1 MVKKFLNKTFTYK
14 HYHLISTILIALI
27 IAIFISKD
35 RSLNIPDNIVFNT
48 KDEPVFDTQA
58 HLCDGYFTLQDDA
71 GNVVWE
77 SENNWKV
84 QDFIVCD
91 IDSDG
96 ANEILLLTWKKGS
109 FGRHLPF
116 WVDKNDTE
124 TGQHIYIYEKRE
136 QNADKDGFLR
146 ASWMS
151 SSLQDIINSWSFD
164 NKTKLRVTY
173 ESGQV
178 QYFSWIG
185 WGLKAYELPSSKV
198 TFTAVGDT
206 IAHKQIYTYGA
217 MYENNNYDFLYDN
230 VKEKISDADLSA
242 VVQETPF
249 AEDKDF
255 YNAVA
260 DDIEDNISDDIKS
273 ASQESN
279 IKEQISRLYSEY
291 PRFASPQGIA
301 PSQEAAG
308 FDIIACATN
317 HMMDQ
322 GIEGIDRTYYA
333 YKDDTNVI
341 GILPSDRQES
351 ENYIVIS
358 KNGITIALFDYT
370 YGINDLGIPSGYSNC
385 INILSD
391 EDKVKKDLETARQ
404 EADAVIVFVH
414 WGEEYSSKITDY
426 QKKWTDIFYESGVN
440 VVIGSH
446 PHVLEPYELIQREGG
461 QQMLVYYSLGN
472 FVSGQNEIERI
483 LGGMATFTLSKT
495 VTQDGMTITLTD
507 YDLEPIVTHQEKEGI
522 YTAYFLRDY
531 TDSLASMH
539 RLNPS
544 IAGLWVLYDDETK
557 ITID

>member
-1 MVKKFLNKTFTYK
+1 MKKGTFFRII
-14 HYHLISTILIALI
+14 ISI
-27 IAIFISKD
+27 IFIIVTLLSAMFIIPNSK
-35 RSLNIPDNIVFNT
+35 LTIPESIVFNS
-48 KDEPVFDTQA
+48 KSASVFNMNASLQNGHFELSDEGGA
-58 HLCDGYFTLQDDA
+58 
-71 GNVVWE
+71 VVWK
-77 SENNWKV
+77 SDSSWKV
-84 QDFIVCD
+84 QDFLICD
-91 IDSDG
+91 IDNDSQD
-96 ANEILLLTWKKGS
+96 ELLLLTWKKGS

-230 VKEKISDADLSA
+230 VKEKISEADLSA

-260 DDIEDNISDDIKS
+260 DNISDDIKS
-273 ASQESN
+273 TSQESK
-279 IKEQISRLYSEY
+279 IKDQINRLYSEY

-301 PSQEAAG
+301 SSQEAAG

-414 WGEEYSSKITDY
+414 WGEEYKSDITDY

-483 LGGMATFTLSKT
+483 LGGMATFTISKT
-495 VTQDGMTITLTD
+495 VTQEGMTITLTD
-507 YDLEPIVTHQEKEGI
+507 YELEPIVTHQEKEGI

-557 ITID
+557 FTID

>member
-1 MVKKFLNKTFTYK
+1 MKKGTFFRII
-14 HYHLISTILIALI
+14 ISI
-27 IAIFISKD
+27 IFIIVTLLSAMFIIPNSK
-35 RSLNIPDNIVFNT
+35 LTIPESIVFNS
-48 KDEPVFDTQA
+48 KSASVFNMNASLQYGHFELSDEGGA
-58 HLCDGYFTLQDDA
+58 
-71 GNVVWE
+71 VVWK
-77 SENNWKV
+77 SSSSWKV
-84 QDFIVCD
+84 QDFLICD
-91 IDSDG
+91 IDNDSQD
-96 ANEILLLTWKKGS
+96 EILLLTWKKGS

-151 SSLQDIINSWSFD
+151 SKLQDIINSWSFD

-249 AEDKDF
+249 AEDKDI
-255 YNAVA
+255 YNA
-260 DDIEDNISDDIKS
+260 IEDDIKS
-273 ASQESN
+273 TSQESN
-279 IKEQISRLYSEY
+279 IKEQINRLYSEY

-301 PSQEAAG
+301 SSQEAAG

-414 WGEEYSSKITDY
+414 WGEEYKSDITDY

-483 LGGMATFTLSKT
+483 LGGIATFTINKT
-495 VTQDGMTITLTD
+495 VTQEGMTITLTD
-507 YDLEPIVTHQEKEGI
+507 YELEPIVTHQEKEGI

-539 RLNPS
+539 RLTPT
-544 IAGLWVLYDDETK
+544 IADLWMLYDEEK
-557 ITID
+557 SK

>member
-1 MVKKFLNKTFTYK
+1 MKKGTFFRII
-14 HYHLISTILIALI
+14 ISI
-27 IAIFISKD
+27 IFIIVTLLSAMFIIPNSK
-35 RSLNIPDNIVFNT
+35 LTIPESIVFNS
-48 KDEPVFDTQA
+48 KSASVFNMNASLQNGHFELSDEGGA
-58 HLCDGYFTLQDDA
+58 
-71 GNVVWE
+71 VVWK
-77 SENNWKV
+77 SDSSWKV
-84 QDFIVCD
+84 QDFLICD
-91 IDSDG
+91 IDNDSQD
-96 ANEILLLTWKKGS
+96 EILLLTWKKGS

-230 VKEKISDADLSA
+230 VKEKISEADLSA

-260 DDIEDNISDDIKS
+260 DDIKS
-273 ASQESN
+273 TSQESN
-279 IKEQISRLYSEY
+279 IKEQINRLYSEY
-291 PRFASPQGIA
+291 PKFSSPQGIA
-301 PSQEAAG
+301 SSQEAAG

-414 WGEEYSSKITDY
+414 WGEEYKSDITDY

-483 LGGMATFTLSKT
+483 LGGMATFTISKT
-495 VTQDGMTITLTD
+495 VTQEGMTITLTD
-507 YDLEPIVTHQEKEGI
+507 YDLEPIVTHQEKQGI

>member
-1 MVKKFLNKTFTYK
+1 MKKGTFFRII
-14 HYHLISTILIALI
+14 ISI
-27 IAIFISKD
+27 IFIIITLLSAMFIIPNSKLTVPE
-35 RSLNIPDNIVFNT
+35 SIVFNS
-48 KDEPVFDTQA
+48 KSASVFNMNASLQNGHFELFDEGGA
-58 HLCDGYFTLQDDA
+58 
-71 GNVVWE
+71 VVWK
-77 SENNWKV
+77 SSSSWKV
-84 QDFIVCD
+84 QDFLICD
-91 IDSDG
+91 IDNDSQD
-96 ANEILLLTWKKGS
+96 EILLLTWKKGS

-230 VKEKISDADLSA
+230 VKEKISEADLSA

-249 AEDKDF
+249 AEDKDI
-255 YNAVA
+255 YNA
-260 DDIEDNISDDIKS
+260 IEDDIKS
-273 ASQESN
+273 TSQESN
-279 IKEQISRLYSEY
+279 IKEQINRLYSEY

-301 PSQEAAG
+301 SSQEAAG

-414 WGEEYSSKITDY
+414 WGEEYKSDITDY

-483 LGGMATFTLSKT
+483 LGGMATFTISKT

-507 YDLEPIVTHQEKEGI
+507 YELEPIVTHQEKEGI

>member
-1 MVKKFLNKTFTYK
+1 MKKGTFFRII
-14 HYHLISTILIALI
+14 ISI
-27 IAIFISKD
+27 IFIIVTLLSAIFIIPNSK
-35 RSLNIPDNIVFNT
+35 LTIPESIVFNS
-48 KDEPVFDTQA
+48 KSASVFNMNASLQNGHFELSDEGGA
-58 HLCDGYFTLQDDA
+58 
-71 GNVVWE
+71 VVWK
-77 SENNWKV
+77 SDSSWKV
-84 QDFIVCD
+84 QDFLICD
-91 IDSDG
+91 IDNDSQD
-96 ANEILLLTWKKGS
+96 EILLLTWKKGS

-230 VKEKISDADLSA
+230 VKEKISEADLSA

-249 AEDKDF
+249 AEDKDI

-260 DDIEDNISDDIKS
+260 DDIKS
-273 ASQESN
+273 TSQESK
-279 IKEQISRLYSEY
+279 IKEQINRLYSEY

-301 PSQEAAG
+301 SSQEAAG

-414 WGEEYSSKITDY
+414 WGEEYKSDITDY

-483 LGGMATFTLSKT
+483 LGGMATFTISKT

-507 YDLEPIVTHQEKEGI
+507 YELEPIVTHQEKEGI

>member
-1 MVKKFLNKTFTYK
+1 MKKGTFFRII
-14 HYHLISTILIALI
+14 ISI
-27 IAIFISKD
+27 IFIIVTLLSAMFIIPNSK
-35 RSLNIPDNIVFNT
+35 LTIPESIVFNS
-48 KDEPVFDTQA
+48 KSASVFNMNASLQYGHFELSDEGGA
-58 HLCDGYFTLQDDA
+58 
-71 GNVVWE
+71 VVWK
-77 SENNWKV
+77 SDNSWKV
-84 QDFIVCD
+84 QDFLICD
-91 IDSDG
+91 IDNDSQD
-96 ANEILLLTWKKGS
+96 EILLLTWKKGS

-151 SSLQDIINSWSFD
+151 SKLQDIINSWSFD

-249 AEDKDF
+249 AEDKDI
-255 YNAVA
+255 YNAIA
-260 DDIEDNISDDIKS
+260 DDIKS
-273 ASQESN
+273 TPQESN
-279 IKEQISRLYSEY
+279 IKEQINRLYSEY
-291 PRFASPQGIA
+291 PKFSSPQGIA
-301 PSQEAAG
+301 SAQEAAG

-351 ENYIVIS
+351 ENYFVIS

-391 EDKVKKDLETARQ
+391 KDKVKKDLETARQ

-414 WGEEYSSKITDY
+414 WGEEYKSDITDY

-483 LGGMATFTLSKT
+483 LGGMATFTIKKT

-507 YDLEPIVTHQEKEGI
+507 YELEPIVTHQEKEGI

-544 IAGLWVLYDDETK
+544 ISGLWVLYDDETK

>member
-1 MVKKFLNKTFTYK
+1 MKKGTFFRII
-14 HYHLISTILIALI
+14 ISI
-27 IAIFISKD
+27 IFIIVTLLSAMFIIPNSK
-35 RSLNIPDNIVFNT
+35 LTIPESIVFNS
-48 KDEPVFDTQA
+48 KSASVFNMNASLQNGHFELSDEGGA
-58 HLCDGYFTLQDDA
+58 
-71 GNVVWE
+71 VVWK
-77 SENNWKV
+77 SSSSWKV
-84 QDFIVCD
+84 QDFLICD
-91 IDSDG
+91 IDNDSQD
-96 ANEILLLTWKKGS
+96 EILLLTWKKGS

-230 VKEKISDADLSA
+230 VKEKISEADLSA

-249 AEDKDF
+249 AEDKDI
-255 YNAVA
+255 YNAIE
-260 DDIEDNISDDIKS
+260 DDIADDIKS
-273 ASQESN
+273 TSQESN
-279 IKEQISRLYSEY
+279 IKEQINRLYSEY
-291 PRFASPQGIA
+291 PKFSSPQGIA
-301 PSQEAAG
+301 SAQEAAG

-341 GILPSDRQES
+341 GILPSDSQES

-414 WGEEYSSKITDY
+414 WGEEYKSDITDY

-483 LGGMATFTLSKT
+483 LGGMATFTINKT
-495 VTQDGMTITLTD
+495 VTQEGMTITLTD
-507 YDLEPIVTHQEKEGI
+507 YELEPIVTHQEKEGI

>member
-1 MVKKFLNKTFTYK
+1 MKKGTFFRII
-14 HYHLISTILIALI
+14 ISI
-27 IAIFISKD
+27 IFIIVTLLSAMFIIPNSK
-35 RSLNIPDNIVFNT
+35 LTIPESIVFNS
-48 KDEPVFDTQA
+48 KSASVFNMNASLQNGHFELSDEGGA
-58 HLCDGYFTLQDDA
+58 
-71 GNVVWE
+71 VVWK
-77 SENNWKV
+77 SSSSWKV
-84 QDFIVCD
+84 QDFLICD
-91 IDSDG
+91 IDNDSQD
-96 ANEILLLTWKKGS
+96 EILLLTWKKGS

-151 SSLQDIINSWSFD
+151 SSLQDIINSWSYD

-230 VKEKISDADLSA
+230 VKEKISEADISS

-260 DDIEDNISDDIKS
+260 DDIKS
-273 ASQESN
+273 TSQESN
-279 IKEQISRLYSEY
+279 IKEQINRLYSEY
-291 PRFASPQGIA
+291 PKFSSPQGIA
-301 PSQEAAG
+301 SAQEAAG

-414 WGEEYSSKITDY
+414 WGEEYKSDITDY

-483 LGGMATFTLSKT
+483 LGGMATFTLGKT
-495 VTQDGMTITLTD
+495 VTQDDITITLTD
-507 YDLEPIVTHQEKEGI
+507 YELEPIVTHQEKEGI

-557 ITID
+557 FTID

>member
-1 MVKKFLNKTFTYK
+1 MKKGTFFRII
-14 HYHLISTILIALI
+14 ISI
-27 IAIFISKD
+27 IFIIVTLLSAMFIIPNSK
-35 RSLNIPDNIVFNT
+35 LTIPESIVFNS
-48 KDEPVFDTQA
+48 KSASVFNMNA
-58 HLCDGYFTLQDDA
+58 SLQNGHFELSNEGGA
-71 GNVVWE
+71 VVWK
-77 SENNWKV
+77 SDSSWKV
-84 QDFIVCD
+84 QDFLICD
-91 IDSDG
+91 IDNDSQD
-96 ANEILLLTWKKGS
+96 EILLLTWKKGS

-255 YNAVA
+255 YNAT
-260 DDIEDNISDDIKS
+260 EDDIKS
-273 ASQESN
+273 TSQESK
-279 IKEQISRLYSEY
+279 IKEQINRLYSEY

-301 PSQEAAG
+301 SSQEAAG

-414 WGEEYSSKITDY
+414 WGEEYKRDITDY
-426 QKKWTDIFYESGVN
+426 QKKWTDVFYESGVN

-483 LGGMATFTLSKT
+483 LGGMATFTINKT

-507 YDLEPIVTHQEKEGI
+507 YELEPIVTHQEKEGI

>member
-1 MVKKFLNKTFTYK
+1 MKKGTFFRII
-14 HYHLISTILIALI
+14 ISI
-27 IAIFISKD
+27 IFIIVTLLSAMFIIPNSK
-35 RSLNIPDNIVFNT
+35 LTIPESIVFNS
-48 KDEPVFDTQA
+48 KSASVFNMNASLQNGHFELSDEGGA
-58 HLCDGYFTLQDDA
+58 
-71 GNVVWE
+71 VVWK
-77 SENNWKV
+77 SSSSWKV
-84 QDFIVCD
+84 QDFLICD
-91 IDSDG
+91 IDNDSQD
-96 ANEILLLTWKKGS
+96 EILLLTWKKGS

-230 VKEKISDADLSA
+230 VKEKISEADLSA

-249 AEDKDF
+249 AEDKDI
-255 YNAVA
+255 YNAIE
-260 DDIEDNISDDIKS
+260 DDIADDIKS
-273 ASQESN
+273 TSQESN
-279 IKEQISRLYSEY
+279 IKEQINRLYSEY

-301 PSQEAAG
+301 SSQEAAG

-414 WGEEYSSKITDY
+414 WGEEYKSDITDY

-483 LGGMATFTLSKT
+483 LGGMATFTINKT

-507 YDLEPIVTHQEKEGI
+507 YELEPIVTHQEKEGI

-531 TDSLASMH
+531 TDFLASMH
-539 RLNPS
+539 RLTPT
-544 IAGLWVLYDDETK
+544 IADLWMLYDEEK
-557 ITID
+557 SK

>member
-1 MVKKFLNKTFTYK
+1 MKKGTFFRII
-14 HYHLISTILIALI
+14 ISI
-27 IAIFISKD
+27 IFIIVTLLSAMFIIPNSK
-35 RSLNIPDNIVFNT
+35 LTIPESIVFNS
-48 KDEPVFDTQA
+48 KSASVFNMNASLQNGHFELSDEGGA
-58 HLCDGYFTLQDDA
+58 
-71 GNVVWE
+71 VVWK
-77 SENNWKV
+77 SSSSWKV
-84 QDFIVCD
+84 QDFLICD
-91 IDSDG
+91 IDNDSQD
-96 ANEILLLTWKKGS
+96 EILLLTWKKGS

-151 SSLQDIINSWSFD
+151 SSLKDIINSWSFD

-217 MYENNNYDFLYDN
+217 IYENNNYDFLYDN
-230 VKEKISDADLSA
+230 VKEKISEADLSA

-260 DDIEDNISDDIKS
+260 DNISDDKKS
-273 ASQESN
+273 TSQESK
-279 IKEQISRLYSEY
+279 IKEQINRLYSEY
-291 PRFASPQGIA
+291 PKFASPQGIA
-301 PSQEAAG
+301 SAQEAAG

-414 WGEEYSSKITDY
+414 WGEEYKSDITDY

-483 LGGMATFTLSKT
+483 LGGMATFTLDKT

-507 YDLEPIVTHQEKEGI
+507 YELEPIVTHQEKEGI

>member
-1 MVKKFLNKTFTYK
+1 MKKGTFFRII
-14 HYHLISTILIALI
+14 ISI
-27 IAIFISKD
+27 IFIIVTLLSAMFIIPNSK
-35 RSLNIPDNIVFNT
+35 LAIPESIVFNS
-48 KDEPVFDTQA
+48 KSASVFNMNASLQNGHFELSDEGGA
-58 HLCDGYFTLQDDA
+58 
-71 GNVVWE
+71 VVWK
-77 SENNWKV
+77 SSSSWKV
-84 QDFIVCD
+84 QDFLICD
-91 IDSDG
+91 IDNDSQD
-96 ANEILLLTWKKGS
+96 EILLLTWKKGS

-151 SSLQDIINSWSFD
+151 SSLQDIINSWSYD

-230 VKEKISDADLSA
+230 VKEKISEADISS

-260 DDIEDNISDDIKS
+260 DDIKS
-273 ASQESN
+273 TSQESN
-279 IKEQISRLYSEY
+279 IKEQINRLYSEY
-291 PRFASPQGIA
+291 PKFSSPQGIA
-301 PSQEAAG
+301 SAQEAAG

-391 EDKVKKDLETARQ
+391 EDKVKKDLKTARQ

-414 WGEEYSSKITDY
+414 WGEEYKSDITDY

-483 LGGMATFTLSKT
+483 LGGMATFTLGKT
-495 VTQDGMTITLTD
+495 VTQDGITITLTD
-507 YDLEPIVTHQEKEGI
+507 YELEPIVTHQEKEGI

>member
-1 MVKKFLNKTFTYK
+1 MKKGTFFRII
-14 HYHLISTILIALI
+14 ISI
-27 IAIFISKD
+27 IFIIVTLLSAMFIIPNSK
-35 RSLNIPDNIVFNT
+35 LTIPESIVFNS
-48 KDEPVFDTQA
+48 KSASVFNMNASLQYGHFELSDEGGA
-58 HLCDGYFTLQDDA
+58 
-71 GNVVWE
+71 VVWK
-77 SENNWKV
+77 SSSSWKV
-84 QDFIVCD
+84 QDFLICD
-91 IDSDG
+91 IDNDSQD
-96 ANEILLLTWKKGS
+96 EILLLTWKKGS

-249 AEDKDF
+249 AEDKDI
-255 YNAVA
+255 YNAIA
-260 DDIEDNISDDIKS
+260 DDIKS
-273 ASQESN
+273 TPQESN
-279 IKEQISRLYSEY
+279 IKEQINRLYSEY
-291 PRFASPQGIA
+291 PKFASPQGIA
-301 PSQEAAG
+301 SSQEAAG

-391 EDKVKKDLETARQ
+391 EDKVKKDLKTARQ

-414 WGEEYSSKITDY
+414 WGEEYKSDITDY

-483 LGGMATFTLSKT
+483 LGGMATFTINKT
-495 VTQDGMTITLTD
+495 VTQEGMTITFTD

-539 RLNPS
+539 RLTPT
-544 IAGLWVLYDDETK
+544 IADLWMLYDEEK
-557 ITID
+557 SK

>member
-1 MVKKFLNKTFTYK
+1 MKKGTFFRII
-14 HYHLISTILIALI
+14 ISI
-27 IAIFISKD
+27 IFIIVTLLSAMFIIPNSK
-35 RSLNIPDNIVFNT
+35 LTIPESIVFNS
-48 KDEPVFDTQA
+48 KSASVFNMNASLQNGHFELSDEGGA
-58 HLCDGYFTLQDDA
+58 
-71 GNVVWE
+71 VVWK
-77 SENNWKV
+77 SSSSWKV
-84 QDFIVCD
+84 QDFLICD
-91 IDSDG
+91 IDNDSQD
-96 ANEILLLTWKKGS
+96 ELLLLTWKKGS

-185 WGLKAYELPSSKV
+185 WGLKTYELPSSKV

-249 AEDKDF
+249 AEDKDI
-255 YNAVA
+255 YNAT
-260 DDIEDNISDDIKS
+260 EDDIKS
-273 ASQESN
+273 TSQESK
-279 IKEQISRLYSEY
+279 IKDQINRLYSEY

-301 PSQEAAG
+301 SSQEAAG

-414 WGEEYSSKITDY
+414 WGEEYKSDITDY

-483 LGGMATFTLSKT
+483 LGGMATFTISKT

-507 YDLEPIVTHQEKEGI
+507 YELEPIVTHQEKEGI

>member
-1 MVKKFLNKTFTYK
+1 MKKGTFFRII
-14 HYHLISTILIALI
+14 ISI
-27 IAIFISKD
+27 IFIIVTLLSAMFIIPNSK
-35 RSLNIPDNIVFNT
+35 LTIPESIVFNS
-48 KDEPVFDTQA
+48 KSASVFNMNASLQNGHFELSDEGGA
-58 HLCDGYFTLQDDA
+58 
-71 GNVVWE
+71 VVWK
-77 SENNWKV
+77 SDSSWKV
-84 QDFIVCD
+84 QDFLICD
-91 IDSDG
+91 IDNDSQD
-96 ANEILLLTWKKGS
+96 EILLLTWKKGS

-217 MYENNNYDFLYDN
+217 IYENNNYDFLYDN
-230 VKEKISDADLSA
+230 VKEKISEADLSA

-255 YNAVA
+255 YNAT
-260 DDIEDNISDDIKS
+260 EDDIKS
-273 ASQESN
+273 TSQESN
-279 IKEQISRLYSEY
+279 IKEQINRLYSEY
-291 PRFASPQGIA
+291 PKFSSPQGIA
-301 PSQEAAG
+301 SAQEAAG

-414 WGEEYSSKITDY
+414 WGEEYKSDITDY
-426 QKKWTDIFYESGVN
+426 QKKWTNIFYESGVN

-483 LGGMATFTLSKT
+483 LGGMATFTISKT
-495 VTQDGMTITLTD
+495 VTQDEMTITLTD
-507 YDLEPIVTHQEKEGI
+507 YELEPIVTHQEKEGI

>member
-1 MVKKFLNKTFTYK
+1 MKKGTFFRII
-14 HYHLISTILIALI
+14 ISI
-27 IAIFISKD
+27 IFIIVTLLSAMFIIPNSK
-35 RSLNIPDNIVFNT
+35 LTIPESIVFNS
-48 KDEPVFDTQA
+48 KSASVFNMNASLQNGHFELSDEGGA
-58 HLCDGYFTLQDDA
+58 
-71 GNVVWE
+71 VVWK
-77 SENNWKV
+77 SDSSWKV
-84 QDFIVCD
+84 QDFLICD
-91 IDSDG
+91 IDNDSQD
-96 ANEILLLTWKKGS
+96 EILLLTWKKGS

-230 VKEKISDADLSA
+230 VKEKISEADLSA
-242 VVQETPF
+242 IVQETPF

-260 DDIEDNISDDIKS
+260 DNISDDIKS
-273 ASQESN
+273 TSQESK
-279 IKEQISRLYSEY
+279 IKEQINRLYSEY

-301 PSQEAAG
+301 SSQEAAG

-414 WGEEYSSKITDY
+414 WGEEYKSDITDY

-507 YDLEPIVTHQEKEGI
+507 YELEPIVTHQEKEGI

-539 RLNPS
+539 RLAPT
-544 IAGLWVLYDDETK
+544 IADLWMLYDEEK
-557 ITID
+557 SK

>member
-1 MVKKFLNKTFTYK
+1 MKKGTFFRII
-14 HYHLISTILIALI
+14 ISI
-27 IAIFISKD
+27 IFIIVTLLSAMFIIPNSK
-35 RSLNIPDNIVFNT
+35 LTIPESIVFNS
-48 KDEPVFDTQA
+48 KSASVFNMNASLQNGHFELSDEGGA
-58 HLCDGYFTLQDDA
+58 
-71 GNVVWE
+71 VVWK
-77 SENNWKV
+77 SSSSWKV
-84 QDFIVCD
+84 QDFLICD
-91 IDSDG
+91 IDNDSQD
-96 ANEILLLTWKKGS
+96 ELLLLTWKKGS

-185 WGLKAYELPSSKV
+185 WGLKTYELPSSKV

-249 AEDKDF
+249 AEDKDI
-255 YNAVA
+255 YNAT
-260 DDIEDNISDDIKS
+260 EDDIKS
-273 ASQESN
+273 TSQESK
-279 IKEQISRLYSEY
+279 IKDQINRLYSEY

-301 PSQEAAG
+301 SSQEAAG

-414 WGEEYSSKITDY
+414 WGEEYKSDITDY
-426 QKKWTDIFYESGVN
+426 QKKWTNIFYESGVN

-483 LGGMATFTLSKT
+483 LGGMATFTISKT

-507 YDLEPIVTHQEKEGI
+507 YELEPIVTHQEKEGI

>member
-1 MVKKFLNKTFTYK
+1 MKKGTFFRII
-14 HYHLISTILIALI
+14 ISI
-27 IAIFISKD
+27 IFIIVTLLSAMFIIPNSK
-35 RSLNIPDNIVFNT
+35 LTIPESIVFNS
-48 KDEPVFDTQA
+48 KSASVFNMNASLQNGHFELSDEGGA
-58 HLCDGYFTLQDDA
+58 
-71 GNVVWE
+71 VVWK
-77 SENNWKV
+77 SDSSWKV
-84 QDFIVCD
+84 QDFLICD
-91 IDSDG
+91 IDNDSQD
-96 ANEILLLTWKKGS
+96 EILLLTWKKGS

-230 VKEKISDADLSA
+230 VKEKISEADLSA

-249 AEDKDF
+249 AEDKDI

-260 DDIEDNISDDIKS
+260 DDIKS
-273 ASQESN
+273 TSQESN
-279 IKEQISRLYSEY
+279 IKEQINRLYSEY
-291 PRFASPQGIA
+291 PKFSSPQGIA
-301 PSQEAAG
+301 SAQEAAG

-414 WGEEYSSKITDY
+414 WGEEYKSDITDY

-483 LGGMATFTLSKT
+483 LGGMATFTISKT
-495 VTQDGMTITLTD
+495 VTQEGMTITLTD
-507 YDLEPIVTHQEKEGI
+507 YELEPIVTHQEKEGI

>member
-1 MVKKFLNKTFTYK
+1 MKKGTFFRII
-14 HYHLISTILIALI
+14 ISI
-27 IAIFISKD
+27 IFIIVTLLSAMFIIPNSK
-35 RSLNIPDNIVFNT
+35 LTIPESIVFNS
-48 KDEPVFDTQA
+48 KSASVFNMNACLQN
-58 HLCDGYFTLQDDA
+58 GYFELSDEGGA
-71 GNVVWE
+71 VVWK
-77 SENNWKV
+77 SSSSWKV
-84 QDFIVCD
+84 QDFLICD
-91 IDSDG
+91 IDNDSQD
-96 ANEILLLTWKKGS
+96 ELLLLTWKKGS

-116 WVDKNDTE
+116 WIDKNDTE
-124 TGQHIYIYEKRE
+124 TSQHIYIYEKRE

-151 SSLQDIINSWSFD
+151 SKLQDIINSWSFD

-185 WGLKAYELPSSKV
+185 WGLKAYDLPSSKV

-230 VKEKISDADLSA
+230 VKEKISEADLSA

-260 DDIEDNISDDIKS
+260 DNISDDIKS
-273 ASQESN
+273 TSLESK
-279 IKEQISRLYSEY
+279 IKDQINRLYSEY

-301 PSQEAAG
+301 SSQEAAG

-391 EDKVKKDLETARQ
+391 EDKIKKDLETARQ

-414 WGEEYSSKITDY
+414 WGEEYKSDITDY

-483 LGGMATFTLSKT
+483 LGGMATFTISKT

-507 YDLEPIVTHQEKEGI
+507 YELEPIVTHQEKEGI

>member
-1 MVKKFLNKTFTYK
+1 MKKGTFFRII
-14 HYHLISTILIALI
+14 ISI
-27 IAIFISKD
+27 IFIIVTLLSAMFIIPNSK
-35 RSLNIPDNIVFNT
+35 LTIPESIVFNS
-48 KDEPVFDTQA
+48 KSASVFNMNASLQNGHFELSDEGGA
-58 HLCDGYFTLQDDA
+58 
-71 GNVVWE
+71 VVWK
-77 SENNWKV
+77 SDSSWKV
-84 QDFIVCD
+84 QDFLICD
-91 IDSDG
+91 IDNDSQD
-96 ANEILLLTWKKGS
+96 EILLLTWKKGS

-230 VKEKISDADLSA
+230 VKEKISEADLSA

-249 AEDKDF
+249 AEDKDI
-255 YNAVA
+255 YNAIE
-260 DDIEDNISDDIKS
+260 DDIADDIKS
-273 ASQESN
+273 TSQESN
-279 IKEQISRLYSEY
+279 IKEQINRLYSEY

-301 PSQEAAG
+301 SSQEAAG

-414 WGEEYSSKITDY
+414 WGEEYKSDITDY

-483 LGGMATFTLSKT
+483 LGGMATFTISKT
-495 VTQDGMTITLTD
+495 VTQEGMTITFTD
-507 YDLEPIVTHQEKEGI
+507 YELEPIVTHQEKEGI

>member
-1 MVKKFLNKTFTYK
+1 MKKGTFFRII
-14 HYHLISTILIALI
+14 ISI
-27 IAIFISKD
+27 IFIIVTLLSAMFIIPNSK
-35 RSLNIPDNIVFNT
+35 LTIPESIVFNS
-48 KDEPVFDTQA
+48 KSASVFNMNASLQNGHFELSDEGGA
-58 HLCDGYFTLQDDA
+58 
-71 GNVVWE
+71 VVWK
-77 SENNWKV
+77 SDSSWKV
-84 QDFIVCD
+84 QDFLICD
-91 IDSDG
+91 IDNDSQD
-96 ANEILLLTWKKGS
+96 EILLLTWKKGS

-146 ASWMS
+146 AAWMS

-230 VKEKISDADLSA
+230 VKERISDADLSA

-249 AEDKDF
+249 AEDKDI
-255 YNAVA
+255 YNA
-260 DDIEDNISDDIKS
+260 IEDDIKS
-273 ASQESN
+273 TSQESK
-279 IKEQISRLYSEY
+279 IEEQINRLYSEY

-301 PSQEAAG
+301 SSQEAAG

-414 WGEEYSSKITDY
+414 WGEEYKSDITDY

-483 LGGMATFTLSKT
+483 LGGMATFTINKT
-495 VTQDGMTITLTD
+495 VTQEGMTITLTD
-507 YDLEPIVTHQEKEGI
+507 YELEPIVTHQEKEGI

-544 IAGLWVLYDDETK
+544 IANLWVLYDDETK

>member
-1 MVKKFLNKTFTYK
+1 MVKNFLNKTLTYK
-14 HYHLISTILIALI
+14 HYQLISTILIALI

-58 HLCDGYFTLQDDA
+58 HLCDGYFTLKDDA

-77 SENNWKV
+77 SEKNWKV

-151 SSLQDIINSWSFD
+151 SSLKDIINSWSFD

-206 IAHKQIYTYGA
+206 IAHKQIYNYALDHESGTYD
-217 MYENNNYDFLYDN
+217 YLYAN
-230 VKEKISDADLSA
+230 VGQKISESDLSA

-249 AEDKDF
+249 ASDNDMSLED
-255 YNAVA
+255 
-260 DDIEDNISDDIKS
+260 ISAKRDMV
-273 ASQESN
+273 
-279 IKEQISRLYSEY
+279 YSEY
-291 PRFASPQGIA
+291 PVFASPSGLA
-301 PSQEAAG
+301 MAQESAG

-317 HMMDQ
+317 HMLDQ
-322 GIEGIDRTYYA
+322 GIEGIDRTYSA
-333 YKDDTNVI
+333 YSDDTIVI
-341 GILPSDRQES
+341 GILPSSKKDEAP
-351 ENYIVIS
+351 YTIID
-358 KNGITIALFDYT
+358 KNGISIALFDYT
-370 YGINDLGIPSGYSNC
+370 YGTNNIPVPTGYSNC

-391 EDKVKKDLETARQ
+391 EEKIRSELKEARMK
-404 EADAVIVFVH
+404 ADALIVFVH
-414 WGEEYSSKITDY
+414 WGEEYSSEVNNY

-446 PHVLEPYELIQREGG
+446 PHVLQPYEMIQKEGG
-461 QQMLVYYSLGN
+461 QQMLIYYSLGN

-483 LGGMATFTLSKT
+483 LGSMATFTISKT
-495 VTQDGMTITLTD
+495 VTQEGMTITLTD
-507 YDLEPIVTHQEKEGI
+507 YELEPIITHQEKKGI

-544 IAGLWVLYDDETK
+544 IAKLWVLYDDEIK
-557 ITID
+557 K

>member
-1 MVKKFLNKTFTYK
+1 MKKGTFFRII
-14 HYHLISTILIALI
+14 ISI
-27 IAIFISKD
+27 IFIIVTLLSAMFIIPNSK
-35 RSLNIPDNIVFNT
+35 LTIPESIVFNS
-48 KDEPVFDTQA
+48 KSASVFNMNASLQNGHFELSDEGGA
-58 HLCDGYFTLQDDA
+58 
-71 GNVVWE
+71 VVWK
-77 SENNWKV
+77 SDSSWKV
-84 QDFIVCD
+84 QDFLICD
-91 IDSDG
+91 IDNDSQD
-96 ANEILLLTWKKGS
+96 EILLLTWKKGS

-230 VKEKISDADLSA
+230 VKEKISEADLSA

-255 YNAVA
+255 YNATE
-260 DDIEDNISDDIKS
+260 DDIADDIKS
-273 ASQESN
+273 TSQESN
-279 IKEQISRLYSEY
+279 IKEQINRLYSEY
-291 PRFASPQGIA
+291 PKFSSPQGIA
-301 PSQEAAG
+301 SAQEAAG

-414 WGEEYSSKITDY
+414 WGEEYKSDITDY

-483 LGGMATFTLSKT
+483 LGGMATFTLGKT

-507 YDLEPIVTHQEKEGI
+507 YELEPIVTHQEKEGI

>member
-1 MVKKFLNKTFTYK
+1 MKKGTFFRII
-14 HYHLISTILIALI
+14 ISI
-27 IAIFISKD
+27 IFIIVTLLSAMFIIPNSK
-35 RSLNIPDNIVFNT
+35 LTIPESIVFDSKSASVFNMNASLQNGHFELS
-48 KDEPVFDTQA
+48 DEGGA
-58 HLCDGYFTLQDDA
+58 
-71 GNVVWE
+71 VVWK
-77 SENNWKV
+77 SSSSWKV
-84 QDFIVCD
+84 QDFLICD
-91 IDSDG
+91 IDNDSQD
-96 ANEILLLTWKKGS
+96 EILLLTWKKGS

-151 SSLQDIINSWSFD
+151 SKLQDIINSWSFD

-217 MYENNNYDFLYDN
+217 IYENNNYDFLYDN
-230 VKEKISDADLSA
+230 VKEKISEADLSA

-249 AEDKDF
+249 AEDKDI
-255 YNAVA
+255 YNAT
-260 DDIEDNISDDIKS
+260 EDDIKS
-273 ASQESN
+273 TSQESK
-279 IKEQISRLYSEY
+279 IKDQINRLYSEY

-301 PSQEAAG
+301 SSQEAAG

-414 WGEEYSSKITDY
+414 WGEEYKSDITDY

-483 LGGMATFTLSKT
+483 LGGMATFTINKT

>member
-1 MVKKFLNKTFTYK
+1 MFIIPNSKL
-14 HYHLISTILIALI
+14 TIPE
-27 IAIFISKD
+27 S
-35 RSLNIPDNIVFNT
+35 IVFNS
-48 KDEPVFDTQA
+48 KSASVFNMNACLQN
-58 HLCDGYFTLQDDA
+58 GYFELSDEGGA
-71 GNVVWE
+71 VVWK
-77 SENNWKV
+77 SSSSWKV
-84 QDFIVCD
+84 QDFLICD
-91 IDSDG
+91 IDNDSQD
-96 ANEILLLTWKKGS
+96 ELLLLTWKKGS

-116 WVDKNDTE
+116 WIDKNDTE
-124 TGQHIYIYEKRE
+124 TSQHIYIYEKRE

-151 SSLQDIINSWSFD
+151 SKLQDIINSWSFD

-185 WGLKAYELPSSKV
+185 WGLKAYDLPSSKV

-230 VKEKISDADLSA
+230 VKEKISEADLSA

-260 DDIEDNISDDIKS
+260 DNISDDIKS
-273 ASQESN
+273 TSLESK
-279 IKEQISRLYSEY
+279 IKDQINRLYSEY

-301 PSQEAAG
+301 SSQEAAG

-391 EDKVKKDLETARQ
+391 EDKIKKDLETARQ

-414 WGEEYSSKITDY
+414 WGEEYKSDITDY

-483 LGGMATFTLSKT
+483 LGGMATFTISKT

-507 YDLEPIVTHQEKEGI
+507 YELEPIVTHQEKEGI

>member
-1 MVKKFLNKTFTYK
+1 MKKGTFFRII
-14 HYHLISTILIALI
+14 ISI
-27 IAIFISKD
+27 IFIIVTLLSAMFIIPNSK
-35 RSLNIPDNIVFNT
+35 LTIPESIVFNS
-48 KDEPVFDTQA
+48 KSASVFNMNASLQNGHFELSDEGGA
-58 HLCDGYFTLQDDA
+58 
-71 GNVVWE
+71 VVWK
-77 SENNWKV
+77 SDSSWKV
-84 QDFIVCD
+84 QDFLICD
-91 IDSDG
+91 IDNDSQD
-96 ANEILLLTWKKGS
+96 EILLLTWKKGS

-173 ESGQV
+173 ESDQV

-217 MYENNNYDFLYDN
+217 IYENNNYDFLYDN
-230 VKEKISDADLSA
+230 VKEKISEADLSA

-255 YNAVA
+255 YNAT
-260 DDIEDNISDDIKS
+260 EDDIKS
-273 ASQESN
+273 TSQESN
-279 IKEQISRLYSEY
+279 IKEQINRLYSEY

-301 PSQEAAG
+301 SSQEAAG

-414 WGEEYSSKITDY
+414 WGEEYKSDITDY

-483 LGGMATFTLSKT
+483 LGGMATFTISKT
-495 VTQDGMTITLTD
+495 VTQEGMTITLTD
-507 YDLEPIVTHQEKEGI
+507 YELEPIVTHQEKEGI

>member
-1 MVKKFLNKTFTYK
+1 MKKGTFFRII
-14 HYHLISTILIALI
+14 ISI
-27 IAIFISKD
+27 IFIIVTLLSAMFIIPNSK
-35 RSLNIPDNIVFNT
+35 LTIPESIVFNS
-48 KDEPVFDTQA
+48 KSASVFNMNASLQNGHFELSDEGGA
-58 HLCDGYFTLQDDA
+58 
-71 GNVVWE
+71 VVWK
-77 SENNWKV
+77 SSSSWKV
-84 QDFIVCD
+84 QDFLICD
-91 IDSDG
+91 IDNDSQD
-96 ANEILLLTWKKGS
+96 EILLLTWKKGS

-151 SSLQDIINSWSFD
+151 SSLQDIINSWSYD

-230 VKEKISDADLSA
+230 VKEKISEADISS

-260 DDIEDNISDDIKS
+260 DDIKS
-273 ASQESN
+273 TSQESN
-279 IKEQISRLYSEY
+279 IKEQINRLYSEY
-291 PRFASPQGIA
+291 PKFSSPQGIA
-301 PSQEAAG
+301 SAQEAAG

-391 EDKVKKDLETARQ
+391 EDKVKKDLKTARQ

-414 WGEEYSSKITDY
+414 WGEEYKSDITDY

-483 LGGMATFTLSKT
+483 LGGMATFTLGKT
-495 VTQDGMTITLTD
+495 VTQDGITITLTD
-507 YDLEPIVTHQEKEGI
+507 YELEPIVTHQEKEGI

>member
-1 MVKKFLNKTFTYK
+1 MKKGTFFRII
-14 HYHLISTILIALI
+14 ISI
-27 IAIFISKD
+27 IFIIVTLLSAMFIIPNSK
-35 RSLNIPDNIVFNT
+35 LTIPESIVFNS
-48 KDEPVFDTQA
+48 KSASVFNMNASLQNGHFELSDEGGA
-58 HLCDGYFTLQDDA
+58 
-71 GNVVWE
+71 VVWK
-77 SENNWKV
+77 SSSSWKV
-84 QDFIVCD
+84 QDFLICD
-91 IDSDG
+91 IDNDSQD
-96 ANEILLLTWKKGS
+96 EILLLTWKKGS

-230 VKEKISDADLSA
+230 VKEKISEADLSA

-249 AEDKDF
+249 AEDKDI
-255 YNAVA
+255 YNAIE
-260 DDIEDNISDDIKS
+260 DDIADDIKS
-273 ASQESN
+273 TSQESN
-279 IKEQISRLYSEY
+279 IKEQINHLYSEY
-291 PRFASPQGIA
+291 PKFSSPQGIA
-301 PSQEAAG
+301 SAQEAAG

-341 GILPSDRQES
+341 GILPSDSQES

-414 WGEEYSSKITDY
+414 WGEEYKSDITDY

-483 LGGMATFTLSKT
+483 LGGMATFTINKT
-495 VTQDGMTITLTD
+495 VTQDGMTITFTD
-507 YDLEPIVTHQEKEGI
+507 YELEPIVTHQEKEGI

>member
-1 MVKKFLNKTFTYK
+1 MKKGTFFRII
-14 HYHLISTILIALI
+14 ISI
-27 IAIFISKD
+27 IFIIVTLLSAMFIIPNSK
-35 RSLNIPDNIVFNT
+35 LTIPESIVFNS
-48 KDEPVFDTQA
+48 KSASVFNMNASLQNGHFELSDEGGA
-58 HLCDGYFTLQDDA
+58 
-71 GNVVWE
+71 VVWK
-77 SENNWKV
+77 SDSSWKV
-84 QDFIVCD
+84 QDFLICD
-91 IDSDG
+91 IDNDSQY
-96 ANEILLLTWKKGS
+96 EILLLTWKKGS

-185 WGLKAYELPSSKV
+185 WGLKTYELPSSKV

-249 AEDKDF
+249 AEDKDI
-255 YNAVA
+255 YNAT
-260 DDIEDNISDDIKS
+260 EDDIKS
-273 ASQESN
+273 TSQESK
-279 IKEQISRLYSEY
+279 IKDQINRLYSEY

-301 PSQEAAG
+301 SSQEAAG

-414 WGEEYSSKITDY
+414 WGEEYKSDITDY

-483 LGGMATFTLSKT
+483 LGGMATFTISKT

-507 YDLEPIVTHQEKEGI
+507 YELEPIVTHQEKEGI